1 MKSVYPD
8 SCHCCFKVENLRKV
22 AEQAS
27 TAAAGT
33 LTHPEGISMA
43 EWGVLVSWKHG
54 SILKAITIRSDS
66 ASWNVRQKNTQFL
79 KE

>member
-1 MKSVYPD
+1 MKSAYANG
-8 SCHCCFKVENLRKV
+8 SHCCIQVENLRKV

-43 EWGVLVSWKHG
+43 K
-54 SILKAITIRSDS
+54 
-66 ASWNVRQKNTQFL
+66 
-79 KE
+79 

>member
-1 MKSVYPD
+1 MTSAKLKTLFRRYVLYDIMKSVYAD

-43 EWGVLVSWKHG
+43 EWGVLVS
-54 SILKAITIRSDS
+54 
-66 ASWNVRQKNTQFL
+66 
-79 KE
+79 